1 MRSKLRDER
10 GAAVTVWTVL
20 MVTVVMLM
28 VGIAVDLSGQVVA
41 KRQAGDVAAQ
51 AARAG
56 AEQVDQSAYL
66 STGLEVAAAKA
77 KASAAAYAQASGM
90 QAAVRVENGSEL
102 VVDVT
107 ATYRPT
113 FLSAFGVAAVD
124 VTGSARTRVVR
135 VQDGVER

>member
-20 MVTVVMLM
+20 MVAVVMLM

-56 AEQVDQSAYL
+56 AEQVDQAAYL
-66 STGLEVAAAKA
+66 STGLEVATSKA
-77 KASAAAYAQASGM
+77 KAAAAAYAQASGM
-90 QAAVRVENGSEL
+90 QATVRINGSEL

-107 ATYRPT
+107 ATYRPV
-113 FLSAFGVAAVD
+113 FLSAFGVSALD